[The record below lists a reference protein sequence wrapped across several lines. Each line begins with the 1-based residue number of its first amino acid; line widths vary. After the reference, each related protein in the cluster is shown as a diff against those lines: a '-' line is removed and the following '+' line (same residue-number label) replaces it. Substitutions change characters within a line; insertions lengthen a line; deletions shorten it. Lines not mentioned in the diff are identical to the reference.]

1 MNAHDFPAE
10 LAENDPKC
18 FEKLVELAHFLRS
31 PEGCPWDRKQTALDF
46 ARYVREECTEL
57 IEALEKPVQ
66 DNEHAAEEWGDT
78 FFVLLACLAAAEAE
92 TRFTLDQAMRNA
104 YAKMIRRHG
113 HIFGEQEARTAE
125 EAIDV
130 WNQIKQREREAK
142 QVKQE
147 D

>member
-1 MNAHDFPAE
+1 MNAKEFPVE
-10 LAENDPKC
+10 LPPNAPKC
-18 FEKLVELAHFLRS
+18 FEKLVELATFLRS
-31 PEGCPWDRKQTALDF
+31 PAGCPWDRKQSALDF

-78 FFVLLACLAAAEAE
+78 FFVLLACMVAAESE
-92 TRFTLDQAMRNA
+92 SRFTLDQAMRNA

-125 EAIDV
+125 EAVDV

-142 QVKQE
+142 QAQKE
-147 D
+147 S